1 MLPSD
6 KEHESV
12 KLPLAILRFFVQF
25 PGAFEPLF
33 GSARRCWGPCK
44 IGEHVVQEMVNG
56 VFGGEGRGMFVEVR
70 VEEEVTLGN
79 GGANFKGC

>member
-1 MLPSD
+1 
-6 KEHESV
+6 
-12 KLPLAILRFFVQF
+12 
-25 PGAFEPLF
+25 
-33 GSARRCWGPCK
+33 
-44 IGEHVVQEMVNG
+44 VQEMVNG